1 MIPIKYHTFV
11 DGQVDAGKITA
22 ERLNKNWDN
31 LYDMFDPSVVGISE
45 DNIASTAKIL
55 VSNRDYLGANKIT
68 GEFEFDTCPIFPDGS
83 IDEDKINV
91 VNFVV
96 KSGGY
101 IPDSDLSN
109 NIPRKNGD
117 EAISGAWSFNSID
130 PIIADVEELP
140 AEIASGRILRYDGK
154 LYVGKGSQWKELIT
168 EDALTAIEDTLA
180 NMVVWGVTPSSAY
193 RNNNSSSH
201 PTDSS
206 TFVKLKETTI
216 NEAVS
221 GELSLTV
228 EARILTG
235 SGQIY
240 FAKNGT
246 MLGETFDVP
255 QSEDFV
261 EYILPNQSITL
272 SSGDKL
278 QVWGKK
284 VEGTPSLFVQNFSL
298 RFNRA
303 ITTLGQHNLSSPL
316 VTVEQ
321 SDLDATYN
329 L

>member
-1 MIPIKYHTFV
+1 MIPEKYHTFV

-117 EAISGAWSFNSID
+117 EAISGTWSFNSID

-140 AEIASGRILRYDGK
+140 AEIASGRILRYAGK
-154 LYVGKGSQWKELIT
+154 LYVGKTSQWKELIT
-168 EDALTAIEDTLA
+168 EDTILVRGI
-180 NMVVWGVTPSSAY
+180 TPSSAF
-193 RNNNSSSH
+193 RNNNGVVRS
-201 PTDSS
+201 TDSS

-221 GELSLTV
+221 GALSLTV
-228 EARILTG
+228 HAFIYPGAGE
-235 SGQIY
+235 IY

-246 MLGETFDVP
+246 MLGGVISVP
-255 QSEDFV
+255 QSEDS
-261 EYILPNQSITL
+261 LPYTLSNQSITL
-272 SSGDKL
+272 SPDDKL
-278 QVWGKK
+278 QVWGRRAGGAANL
-284 VEGTPSLFVQNFSL
+284 VVSDFFL
-298 RFNRA
+298 RFDRA
-303 ITTLGQHNLSSPL
+303 IITLGQYNLSSPL

-321 SDLDATYN
+321 SELDATYD